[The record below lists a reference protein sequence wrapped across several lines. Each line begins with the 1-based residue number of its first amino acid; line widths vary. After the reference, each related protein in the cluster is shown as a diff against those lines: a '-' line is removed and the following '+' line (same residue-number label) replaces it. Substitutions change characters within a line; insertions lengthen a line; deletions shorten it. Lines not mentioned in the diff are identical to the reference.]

1 MLQVGETCEQP
12 YLPWVSGDFS
22 PKKEVRGE
30 VMVPIT
36 IVQTGDHETAYEL
49 AVPAECS
56 VKNLKSRVEAECQ
69 GLLKA
74 DALEFRQ
81 MEEEPPLADSHVYHF
96 TRGDL
101 VIMNV
106 KASAAA
112 QVEEDPN
119 MHALKNEL
127 KKKKGCSI
135 Q

>member
-1 MLQVGETCEQP
+1 MPSLQVNEICEKP

-22 PKKEVRGE
+22 PKKEVIGE

-56 VKNLKSRVEAECQ
+56 VKNLKARVEAECQ

-96 TRGDL
+96 SKGDL

-106 KASAAA
+106 KASAA
-112 QVEEDPN
+112 QVEAPN
-119 MHALKNEL
+119 MQALKNEL

>member
-1 MLQVGETCEQP
+1 MPLQVGETCEQP

-36 IVQTGDHETAYEL
+36 VVQTGDHETAYEL

-56 VKNLKSRVEAECQ
+56 VAKLKARVEAECQ

-81 MEEEPPLADSHVYHF
+81 IEEEPPLADSHVYHF
-96 TRGDL
+96 TKGDL

-106 KASAAA
+106 KASVAP
-112 QVEEDPN
+112 VGDPN
-119 MHALKNEL
+119 MHALKKEL